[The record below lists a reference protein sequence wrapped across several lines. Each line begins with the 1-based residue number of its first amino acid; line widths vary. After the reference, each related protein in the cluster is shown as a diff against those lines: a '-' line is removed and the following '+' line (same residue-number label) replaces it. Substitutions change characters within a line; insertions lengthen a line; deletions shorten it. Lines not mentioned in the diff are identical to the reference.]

1 VLVEDG
7 AESGAARP
15 TDRRWG
21 RGSTRGREA
30 EPVLIRH
37 SLQQARSG
45 SGGGRR
51 WRVELRQGRERALD
65 LMRDSSSDVEKR
77 RGGAGGELN
86 GRPAPAATWEV
97 GGLERAWELGGG
109 VWELGG
115 GVWAL
120 VFGGNDD
127 RREDRPK
134 RLSRGDFTP
143 GVLR

>member
-15 TDRRWG
+15 IDRRWG

-86 GRPAPAATWEV
+86 GRPARGGELRGRWAGWSARGSSAAAC
-97 GGLERAWELGGG
+97 GRSRARGSRLIP
-109 VWELGG
+109 
-115 GVWAL
+115 
-120 VFGGNDD
+120 
-127 RREDRPK
+127 DRPG
-134 RLSRGDFTP
+134 RATRVAIGF
-143 GVLR
+143 